1 MIESTITVAG
11 TKNGGH
17 PGYRVLVTPTKCMQP
32 GYPVNAARSAT
43 GVPSMKLGFICLNVP
58 GHLNPMTALAR
69 QLQARGHDVVFLYSS
84 GAAGLPFVPGP
95 EKESFSE
102 SRPEISKKQGDDALE
117 FSCHLV
123 LDQTETILESLPAMV
138 QANNVDALV
147 LDTVQ
152 FYAELGAMQL
162 DLPYI
167 HVSAALH
174 FDYTGYT

>member
-1 MIESTITVAG
+1 
-11 TKNGGH
+11 
-17 PGYRVLVTPTKCMQP
+17 
-32 GYPVNAARSAT
+32 
-43 GVPSMKLGFICLNVP
+43 
-58 GHLNPMTALAR
+58 MTALAR

-95 EKESFSE
+95 EKDQINENI
-102 SRPEISKKQGDDALE
+102 PEVSKKQGDDALE

-138 QANNVDALV
+138 QANNIDALV

-162 DLPYI
+162 ELPYI
-167 HVSAALH
+167 HVSGALH
-174 FDYTGYT
+174 FDYTGYTPLSLYGWPHQATPQALARNREGVKKFAQLLGRGNAGVRAYAKSAGLKN